1 MNRHR
6 GGQPAQIQFAE
17 PEPQDD
23 SDSGIEWVG
32 YLLIVA
38 ILAASF
44 IGIGYI
50 AGRYFS

>member
-1 MNRHR
+1 MTDPH
-6 GGQPAQIQFAE
+6 
-17 PEPQDD
+17 DD

-44 IGIGYI
+44 IGIGFI
-50 AGRYFS
+50 AGRFFS